1 MYIISKNYPN
11 NYPNNLDCSWTLK
24 ARSGYKI
31 ELTVD
36 DFNLGYSHHSCVDY
50 LDVFTTTNGQDY
62 QVGRYCNGKYPK
74 SPTIYDGN
82 ILKLVFH
89 SSYTNSHKGFKI
101 SYASKKPG
109 K

>member
-24 ARSGYKI
+24 ARRGYKI

-36 DFNLGYSHHSCVDY
+36 DFNLGSGCVDY
-50 LDVFTTTNGQDY
+50 LAILTPAYGQFY
-62 QVGRYCNGKYPK
+62 QVGELCNIKISKK
-74 SPTIYDGN
+74 SSVFNGN
-82 ILKLVFH
+82 ILKLKFH
-89 SSYTNSHKGFKI
+89 SSYANNYKGFKI
-101 SYASKKPG
+101 GYASKKPG